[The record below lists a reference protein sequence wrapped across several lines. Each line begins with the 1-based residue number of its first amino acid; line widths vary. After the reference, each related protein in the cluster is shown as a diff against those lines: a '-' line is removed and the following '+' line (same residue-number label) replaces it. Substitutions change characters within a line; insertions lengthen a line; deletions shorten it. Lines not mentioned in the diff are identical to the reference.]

1 MLAMSIIELPALE
14 HIPGGGITAGLRTG
28 LNQVR
33 VLQRDLV
40 GKSCWDI
47 SPLYCSPNWVHEEG
61 KPNNINFFF
70 FFHSLLA
77 H

>member
-14 HIPGGGITAGLRTG
+14 QIPGGGITAGLRTG

-47 SPLYCSPNWVHEEG
+47 SPLYCSPNWVHEKG
-61 KPNNINFFF
+61 KPNKIN
-70 FFHSLLA
+70 
-77 H
+77 

>member
-1 MLAMSIIELPALE
+1 MSVTNMLVMSVIELPALDV
-14 HIPGGGITAGLRTG
+14 PGGGITAGLRTG

-47 SPLYCSPNWVHEEG
+47 SPLYCSPNCEHD
-61 KPNNINFFF
+61 KSKYYNF
-70 FFHSLLA
+70 
-77 H
+77 

>member
-1 MLAMSIIELPALE
+1 MSITNMLVMSIIELPALE
-14 HIPGGGITAGLRTG
+14 VPGGGITAGLRTG

-47 SPLYCSPNWVHEEG
+47 SPLYCSPNYVHESG
-61 KPNNINFFF
+61 NYILIFKII
-70 FFHSLLA
+70 LK
-77 H
+77 

>member
-1 MLAMSIIELPALE
+1 MSVTNMLVMSIIELPALE
-14 HIPGGGITAGLRTG
+14 VPGGGITAGLRTG

-47 SPLYCSPNWVHEEG
+47 SPLYCSPNCEHENG
-61 KPNNINFFF
+61 IFRI
-70 FFHSLLA
+70 LLW
-77 H
+77 